1 MIHDGVYE
9 NAGRLSRW
17 FHLTVIFCRGV
28 LSPIPNSNL
37 SARECPSSRRPTIN
51 LSRNTILVSALLA
64 PITLASVI
72 VATGVFT
79 VSSSGYRQGGRLPVK
94 YTCDGAG
101 SSPALNFKNV
111 PVGTKSFA
119 ILGWDDNTSAAP
131 LSTWEVYDIPITAT
145 GIPEGVPSGSSV
157 QGFKQG
163 VNSFGRSGFS
173 APCPAKDGKRR
184 EYYIDFYAI
193 NVSSLDLPAGAKA
206 SQIHAAIKKHK
217 IAESKLLGVY
227 SRK

>member
-1 MIHDGVYE
+1 MK
-9 NAGRLSRW
+9 LSRK
-17 FHLTVIFCRGV
+17 
-28 LSPIPNSNL
+28 
-37 SARECPSSRRPTIN
+37 
-51 LSRNTILVSALLA
+51 TILSNALLI
-64 PITLASVI
+64 PISLASVI
-72 VATGVFT
+72 FATGAFT
-79 VSSSGYRQGGRLPVK
+79 VSSSGYANGGALPTK

-101 SSPALNFKNV
+101 SSPALSFKNV
-111 PVGTKSFA
+111 PAGTKSFA
-119 ILGWDDNTSAAP
+119 ILGWDDNTGAAP
-131 LSTWEVYDIPITAT
+131 LSTWEVYDIPVTLNS
-145 GIPEGVPSGSSV
+145 IPEGVPKGSSV

-163 VNSFGRSGFS
+163 VNSFGRSGFT

-193 NVSSLDLPAGAKA
+193 NVSSLGLPAGAKA